1 MKCPRKTELQRLQAQ
16 YKTDARIAEVLQV
29 PEYLVGYWR
38 RKKGLP
44 RYSAPKFAKEQI
56 TELWARFGDD
66 FRCGRELN
74 ISKAAFYSW
83 RRKYD
88 ILERPA
94 VLKLEQL
101 ELRLGG
107 APASTSLPTV
117 SHPRTGSHKIL
128 DRAASDWPNNSVPL
142 DWWLKAADE
151 ASSEQYILSPG
162 PDFQPPRTKFA
173 PEPLPMADIRQSIW
187 LSEEFGDIEW
197 QLVESRVVHPGQFLG
212 LSGAGCAGLGGV
224 GLLTLSEKHLGD
236 EPQRVLKVEVTR
248 RLPQRVEV
256 EDLVFALI
264 ERGVHEDWQDAIVEL
279 LGAPIERLSVD
290 RKVKLT
296 SLIVH
301 YGAVAALCP
310 FDDAIRRHFGR
321 QLKGRFPQSHPD
333 RTAIY
338 DGEHFIEGRGVEP
351 VHAPLVRSTN
361 PTLEPVEGGAPG
373 GVIIGPAA
381 LPYEIEQAAATV
393 RGRRIAAH
401 QALLVCPATPGV
413 QRLAQRRG
421 WSETIFAAGGSVLD
435 IALVRRMGT
444 HELLELAVGKLER
457 VYCTR
462 PPRDGSAANQ
472 PDIRLTSARSACEQ
486 LQFLF

>member
-1 MKCPRKTELQRLQAQ
+1 MKCPRKSELQRLQSQ

-83 RRKYD
+83 RRKYE

-117 SHPRTGSHKIL
+117 SHPRTGSQKIL
-128 DRAASDWPNNSVPL
+128 DRATSDWPNAPVPL
-142 DWWLKAADE
+142 DWWLKSADE
-151 ASSEQYILSPG
+151 ASSDQLVLSPG
-162 PDFQPPRTKFA
+162 PDFQLPRAKFA
-173 PEPLPMADIRQSIW
+173 PEPLPTADVRQSIW
-187 LSEEFGDIEW
+187 LSEEFGDVEW
-197 QLVESRVVHPGQFLG
+197 QLVEARVIHPGQFVS
-212 LSGAGCAGLGGV
+212 LSRAGCAGLGGV
-224 GLLTLSEKHLGD
+224 GILALGD
-236 EPQRVLKVEVTR
+236 EYLGEEPQRVLKIEVTR
-248 RLPQRVEV
+248 RLAQRVEV

-264 ERGVHEDWQDAIVEL
+264 ERGVRDDWQDAIVEL
-279 LGAPIERLSVD
+279 LGGPIERLSID
-290 RKVKLT
+290 RKVKLA

-301 YGAVAALCP
+301 YGAAAALCP

-351 VHAPLVRSTN
+351 VHAPLAKSTKL
-361 PTLEPVEGGAPG
+361 TLESVEGSVPG

-381 LPYEIEQAAATV
+381 LPYEIEHAAATV
-393 RGRRIAAH
+393 RGRRIAAN

-435 IALVRRMGT
+435 VALVRRMGT
-444 HELLELAVGKLER
+444 RELLELAAGKLKR

-462 PPRDGSAANQ
+462 PPKDGASVSQ
-472 PDIRLTSARSACEQ
+472 LDIRLTSGRSACEQ